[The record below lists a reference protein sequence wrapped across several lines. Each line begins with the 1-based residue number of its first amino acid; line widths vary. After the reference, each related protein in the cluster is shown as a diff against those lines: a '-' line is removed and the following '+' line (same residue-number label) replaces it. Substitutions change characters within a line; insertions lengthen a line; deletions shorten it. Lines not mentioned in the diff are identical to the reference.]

1 MKNPMFFR
9 TMIWDGFWMVLG
21 RFWESKHLDFRIFG
35 GDLAMSI
42 LKLVLKGFENASNM
56 QLSSLTLGVWGPRA
70 PLGGRGD

>member
-1 MKNPMFFR
+1 MKNRMFFR
-9 TMIWDGFWMVLG
+9 TTIWDGFERVLG
-21 RFWESKHLDFRIFG
+21 WFWASKNLDFPIFG
-35 GDLAMSI
+35 GDLATSI